1 MKRYAVKV
9 LNEGKYKFYYILDNE
24 TYDVVL
30 YPSKFLKHKIDANRS
45 PNTVRRM
52 AFALCYYMEYL
63 NRQEVELEEVSEMG
77 YEDQNKHF
85 VQFFILAIGRES
97 RSKQSKRKHRKRNL

>member
-1 MKRYAVKV
+1 
-9 LNEGKYKFYYILDNE
+9 
-24 TYDVVL
+24 
-30 YPSKFLKHKIDANRS
+30 
-45 PNTVRRM
+45 M

-85 VQFFILAIGRES
+85 VQFYTGYWKES